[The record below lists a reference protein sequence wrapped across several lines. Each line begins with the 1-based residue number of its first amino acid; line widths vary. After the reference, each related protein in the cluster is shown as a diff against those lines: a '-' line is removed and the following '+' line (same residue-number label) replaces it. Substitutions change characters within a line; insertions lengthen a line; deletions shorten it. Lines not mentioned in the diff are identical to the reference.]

1 MGTGPLILMSLGL
14 QLLLAM
20 APTRLLL
27 RIATVRVSPAGRA
40 LSSSIRINSL
50 KVSESSFS
58 VPQEGKLGP
67 LHPVLAATETSVP
80 RIITVIKQSIAK
92 TQLMEGQPAHYEF

>member
-58 VPQEGKLGP
+58 VPQEGKIGL
-67 LHPVLAATETSVP
+67 LHPVLRPSETSV
-80 RIITVIKQSIAK
+80 RSLLGIIRQS
-92 TQLMEGQPAHYEF
+92 LVLQPHLALGRSAA